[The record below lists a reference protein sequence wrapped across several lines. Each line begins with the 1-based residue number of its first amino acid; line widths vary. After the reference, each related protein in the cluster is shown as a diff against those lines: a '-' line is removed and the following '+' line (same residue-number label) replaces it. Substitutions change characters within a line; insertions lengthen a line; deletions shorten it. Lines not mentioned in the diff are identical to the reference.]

1 MKDRRNGFERR
12 NQDQDYLMTELEVA
26 KLARVSVNTV
36 RYWRQTGIIPF
47 VKVGRHPR
55 VWWSAFQTV
64 FHSPSILGALER
76 NSDSGKIAKVVGRQR
91 RKSDVTS

>member
-12 NQDQDYLMTELEVA
+12 NQDQDYLMTEIEVA

-55 VWWSAFQTV
+55 VWWSAFQAV
-64 FHSPSILGALER
+64 FHRPSIPETLER
-76 NSDSGKIAKVVGRQR
+76 NPDSDKIAKVVDRQR